1 VADHTTIPFGAR
13 FWRLWRPVWRL
24 RHKANGFL
32 FPALLLFWVLLLIS
46 PYIVINRIAAWA
58 EHTPVQEESIP
69 PEEKLKVSRQD
80 QRTAWDPKSL
90 FRDSEGQFLDY
101 KIPAIDWTIWFYLS
115 LFGYYCAF
123 FAAQKNDRGRAES
136 LVMAQAWVVSSWI
149 AYPIFALLP
158 ADIDLRWQLNMEQMT
173 PLYQFLFKAFH
184 TLDEPFNAWPCLHI
198 AQSFVMASALARW
211 WLQRNWTVAVWLL
224 WPAWLG
230 LCVSVMTTKQHF
242 IWDTITGT
250 LLGIGVWAWLMR
262 PGYRHLDAVTD
273 DALPLAKLG

>member
-1 VADHTTIPFGAR
+1 MADHTTIPFGAR

-69 PEEKLKVSRQD
+69 PEKKLKESRQD

-198 AQSFVMASALARW
+198 AQSFVSLSPGAVVAATQLDRGGLAALAGLAWPVR
-211 WLQRNWTVAVWLL
+211 QRDDHQAALHL
-224 WPAWLG
+224 GHHHRHAARHRRLG
-230 LCVSVMTTKQHF
+230 LVDAARLPAS
-242 IWDTITGT
+242 
-250 LLGIGVWAWLMR
+250 
-262 PGYRHLDAVTD
+262 RHGDR
-273 DALPLAKLG
+273 

>member
-1 VADHTTIPFGAR
+1 MNTRFGQSCLAGIIQI
-13 FWRLWRPVWRL
+13 WHIQLPW
-24 RHKANGFL
+24 ASEFL
-32 FPALLLFWVLLLIS
+32 S
-46 PYIVINRIAAWA
+46 
-58 EHTPVQEESIP
+58 
-69 PEEKLKVSRQD
+69 
-80 QRTAWDPKSL
+80 
-90 FRDSEGQFLDY
+90 
-101 KIPAIDWTIWFYLS
+101 
-115 LFGYYCAF
+115 F
-123 FAAQKNDRGRAES
+123 FA
-136 LVMAQAWVVSSWI
+136 V
-149 AYPIFALLP
+149 LP
-158 ADIDLRWQLNMEQMT
+158 ADIDLRWQLGEMQG
-173 PLYQFLFKAFH
+173 LYGFLYKAFH

-262 PGYRHLDAVTD
+262 PGYRYLDTVTD

>member
-1 VADHTTIPFGAR
+1 
-13 FWRLWRPVWRL
+13 
-24 RHKANGFL
+24 
-32 FPALLLFWVLLLIS
+32 
-46 PYIVINRIAAWA
+46 
-58 EHTPVQEESIP
+58 
-69 PEEKLKVSRQD
+69 
-80 QRTAWDPKSL
+80 
-90 FRDSEGQFLDY
+90 
-101 KIPAIDWTIWFYLS
+101 
-115 LFGYYCAF
+115 
-123 FAAQKNDRGRAES
+123 
-136 LVMAQAWVVSSWI
+136 MAQAWVVSSWI